1 MSDKTVSP
9 ALKIGLE
16 FGPVF
21 LFFVGYITTRGQ
33 SFTIGATQYD
43 AFILLTAA
51 FIPVMGLATLILW
64 RLAGRLSKLQLV
76 TLIMVTVFG
85 GLTVWL
91 NDERFFKMK
100 PTAVYTIFAVLLG
113 IGLARGQSWLE
124 LVMEGALPLTHEGWM
139 LFTKRLALMFLAMAC
154 ANEIVWR
161 TMSTDAWVNFRTF
174 VLPFALFGFFLTQA
188 KLFERYSSAKD
199 ASEGD
204 S

>member
-1 MSDKTVSP
+1 MSERQVAP
-9 ALKIGLE
+9 AVKIGLE
-16 FGPVF
+16 LGPVF

-33 SFTIGATQYD
+33 THVIGGTEYD

-51 FIPVMGLATLILW
+51 FIPLMALATFVLW
-64 RLAGRLSKLQLV
+64 KLSGRLSRLQLV
-76 TLIMVTVFG
+76 TLVMVVFFG

-100 PTAVYTIFAVLLG
+100 PTAVYSVFAVLLF

-124 LVMEGALPLTHEGWM
+124 LVMEGALPITHDGWIVLTR
-139 LFTKRLALMFLAMAC
+139 RLALMFAAMAC

-174 VLPFALFGFFLTQA
+174 VLPLALFVFFMAQA
-188 KLFERYSSAKD
+188 KLFERYKTATED
-199 ASEGD
+199 
-204 S
+204 